1 MYTMKQACEL
11 TGMNYEALKFY
22 CNSELVPAVGRDGRN
37 HRIFDD
43 QAIAWII
50 GLNCLK
56 RCGLSINDAASV
68 SRRCNTTPNFAK
80 KAIPLLRNA
89 RKYSRRRGPSSNND
103 LPKSKETSTISTKS
117 SSTTTSCLQEKP
129 HPPESL
135 PNSDAGRTA
144 PHANNIDVTSQ
155 TRHCQGAR
163 IG

>member
-56 RCGLSINDAASV
+56 RCGLSIKEMQHYTKLCQEGDSTIAQRKEILAQKRAV
-68 SRRCNTTPNFAK
+68 LEQRLTEIQGDIDYIDK
-80 KAIPLLRNA
+80 KAAVLRHLACRRNPIPRNPC
-89 RKYSRRRGPSSNND
+89 R
-103 LPKSKETSTISTKS
+103 TQT
-117 SSTTTSCLQEKP
+117 Q
-129 HPPESL
+129 
-135 PNSDAGRTA
+135 AGQRPT
-144 PHANNIDVTSQ
+144 PIT
-155 TRHCQGAR
+155 
-163 IG
+163 

>member
-1 MYTMKQACEL
+1 METMYTMKQACEL

-56 RCGLSINDAASV
+56 RCGLSIKEMQHYTKLCQEGDSTIAQ
-68 SRRCNTTPNFAK
+68 
-80 KAIPLLRNA
+80 
-89 RKYSRRRGPSSNND
+89 RKEILVQKRPSSNND

-144 PHANNIDVTSQ
+144 PHANNID
-155 TRHCQGAR
+155 
-163 IG
+163 